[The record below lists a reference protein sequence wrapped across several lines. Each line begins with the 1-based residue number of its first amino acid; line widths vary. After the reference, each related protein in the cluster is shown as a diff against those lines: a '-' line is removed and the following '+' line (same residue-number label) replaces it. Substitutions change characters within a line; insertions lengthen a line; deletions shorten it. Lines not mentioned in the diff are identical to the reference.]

1 MNKDK
6 SQTMKSVLK
15 NAMQAKIS
23 NENNKRILWV
33 SNAPWAG
40 TGYGQQSAQML
51 QRLKKDKYEIAAVAN
66 YGLEASSFNWPTDY
80 GDIKIYPRGYEVWS
94 NDIIPAHMHDWSSQ
108 DLTAQ
113 KLLIT
118 LFDVWVFKGPRWD
131 EWPVVSWVPI
141 DHMPA
146 PDEVIK
152 WCKKPNV
159 TPIAMSKFGQAML
172 NNVGLE
178 SFYIPHAIENVFEP
192 TEQVMLDNNELL
204 DTRSFLGLPKDA
216 FVVGMNAANKGTS
229 PSRKAFAEN
238 FLAFALFARKHP
250 EAILYLHTDPTPAA
264 GGLDLIGL
272 LRAVGLKDT
281 QYRFVDT
288 YLYRTFINQKTLAA
302 IYTQMDV
309 LLATSFGEGFGIPT
323 IEAQACGTPVI
334 ASNFMASQELIG
346 DGWAIDGQPY
356 WDFAQKS
363 WFHIPLV
370 PNIVEALEAAF
381 NRTRQRSQKAIDFA
395 KQYDADLIFD
405 TMWKPTLK
413 AIFDAQLAK
422 PMSIHKKSKN
432 KP

>member
-1 MNKDK
+1 MNKNNSK
-6 SQTMKSVLK
+6 TMKSVLQ
-15 NAMQAKIS
+15 NAMQAKLS

-51 QRLKKDKYEIAAVAN
+51 QRLKKEKYELAAVAN
-66 YGLEASSFNWPTDY
+66 YGLEAASTTWPTAS
-80 GDIKIYPRGYEVWS
+80 GDVKIYPRGYEVWS
-94 NDIIPAHMHDWSSQ
+94 NDIIPAHMYDWCSQ

-131 EWPVVSWVPI
+131 EWPIASWVPI
-141 DHMPA
+141 DHLPA

-159 TPIAMSKFGQAML
+159 TPIAMSKFGKDML
-172 NNVGLE
+172 NNVDVNC
-178 SFYIPHAIENVFEP
+178 FYVPHAIEKVFKP
-192 TEQVMLDNNELL
+192 TEKIVLENKDVLE
-204 DTRSFLGLPKDA
+204 TRQFLGLPKDA

-238 FLAFALFARKHP
+238 FLAFSLFARKHP
-250 EAILYLHTDPTPAA
+250 DAILYLHTDPTPAA
-264 GGLDLIGL
+264 GGLDLISL
-272 LRAVGLKDT
+272 LKAVGLKDT
-281 QYRFVDT
+281 QYRFIDT
-288 YLYRTFINQKTLAA
+288 YLYRTFINQETLAS
-302 IYTQMDV
+302 IYTEMDV
-309 LLATSFGEGFGIPT
+309 LLATSFGEGFGVPT

-356 WDFAQKS
+356 WDASQKS
-363 WFHIPLV
+363 WFNVPLV
-370 PNIVEALEAAF
+370 PNIVEALEAAY
-381 NRTRQRSQKAIDFA
+381 NRPRERSKKAIEFA
-395 KQYDADLIFD
+395 AQYEADLVFE

-413 AIFDAQLAK
+413 AIFEAQLAK

-432 KP
+432 